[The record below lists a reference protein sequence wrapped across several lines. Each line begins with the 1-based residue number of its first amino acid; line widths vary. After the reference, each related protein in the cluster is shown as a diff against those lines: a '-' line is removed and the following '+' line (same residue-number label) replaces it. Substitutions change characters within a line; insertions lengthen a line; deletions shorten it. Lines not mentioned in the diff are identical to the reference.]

1 MGAGG
6 STSSY
11 EEAEH
16 TDFVFL
22 WGSNAREAHPIW
34 FHHLLKGIQNGAR
47 LYVVDPRRT
56 TSAAWADV
64 WLGLNVGTDIALANA
79 MAREIIHA
87 GLEDK
92 RFIERGTT
100 NFEAYRAAVESYTLE
115 FAAGVTGVP
124 ADVIRDAAHQYAK
137 ADKAMICWTLGITE
151 HHNAVD
157 NVVALIN
164 LALLT
169 GHVGRY
175 GCGCNPLRG
184 QNNVQ
189 GGGDMGALPNKLPG
203 FQDLDNEE
211 HRSKFE
217 RAWGRDI
224 LPQAGWHLTEMMHA
238 MGEGKLTALYVIGE
252 NPAQSDADMH
262 HVVRLLEGL
271 DHLVVQE
278 IFLTKTA
285 QMAHVVFPASA
296 TWAEGEGTV
305 TNSERRVQRCRKAVD
320 PPGDARDEIW
330 IMTELAR
337 RLGKDWG
344 HPTAEDVWNEVRA
357 LAPQLAGM
365 SYARLEAL
373 GGLQWPC
380 PDESHPGTKFL
391 HARLWD
397 DDPAKRG
404 RLAPFSVVHH
414 EGPVEMPNDEYP
426 LMLTTGRRLE
436 SYNTGV
442 QTGGYESPLHRGE
455 SLDISPED
463 AARLGVEAGDT
474 VRVTSRRG
482 SVEAPAYI
490 DRGLRAGVV
499 FMTLHFPDDVATNL
513 LTINATDP
521 RSGTAEFKACAVR
534 VDPVRQSRARTGRFA
549 EPYAAA
555 GDD

>member
-1 MGAGG
+1 
-6 STSSY
+6 
-11 EEAEH
+11 
-16 TDFVFL
+16 
-22 WGSNAREAHPIW
+22 
-34 FHHLLKGIQNGAR
+34 
-47 LYVVDPRRT
+47 
-56 TSAAWADV
+56 
-64 WLGLNVGTDIALANA
+64 

-87 GLEDK
+87 GLHDTS
-92 RFIERGTT
+92 FIERGTSG
-100 NFEAYRAAVESYTLE
+100 FAAYRELVESYTLE
-115 FAAGVTGVP
+115 FASAATGIP

-137 ADKAMICWTLGITE
+137 ADRAMICWTLGITE

-203 FQDLDNEE
+203 FQDVMIPQ
-211 HRSKFE
+211 HREKFE

-224 LPQAGWHLTEMMHA
+224 IPTDGWHLTEMMDA
-238 MGEGKLTALYVIGE
+238 MDRKEMTALYVIGE

-262 HVVRLLEGL
+262 HVEHILTGL

-285 QMAHVVFPASA
+285 QLAHVVLPATA

-305 TNSERRVQRCRKAVD
+305 TNSERRVQRVRKAVE

-330 IMTELAR
+330 IMSALADR
-337 RLGKDWG
+337 MGRGWG
-344 HPTAEDVWNEVRA
+344 YPTAEDVWNEVRA
-357 LAPQLAGM
+357 LSPQLAGM

-404 RLAPFSVVHH
+404 RLAPFSLVHH
-414 EGPVEMPNDEYP
+414 EGPIEQPDEEYP
-426 LMLTTGRRLE
+426 LVLTTGRRLE

-442 QTGGYESPLHRGE
+442 QSGGYDSPLHRGE
-455 SLDISPED
+455 SLDMSPED
-463 AARLGVEAGDT
+463 AERIGVAPGDMVT
-474 VRVTSRRG
+474 VTSRRG
-482 SVEAPAYI
+482 TIEAPVFI

-499 FMTLHFPDDVATNL
+499 FMTLHFPDEIATNF

-534 VDPVRQSRARTGRFA
+534 IEPVRAVPEFGMRDAEASAEHEGRLT
-549 EPYAAA
+549 AA

>member
-1 MGAGG
+1 
-6 STSSY
+6 
-11 EEAEH
+11 
-16 TDFVFL
+16 
-22 WGSNAREAHPIW
+22 
-34 FHHLLKGIQNGAR
+34 

-64 WLGLNVGTDIALANA
+64 WLGLNVGSDIALANA
-79 MAREIIHA
+79 MAREILIA

-92 RFIERGTT
+92 TFISRGTT
-100 NFEAYRAAVESYTLE
+100 GFDEYREAVQPYTLE
-115 FAAGVTGVP
+115 FAERVTGVP
-124 ADVIRDAAHQYAK
+124 ADVIRDAALAYAK
-137 ADKAMICWTLGITE
+137 ADRAMICWTLGITE

-203 FQDLDNEE
+203 FQDVCVPEE
-211 HRSKFE
+211 REKFE

-224 LPQAGWHLTEMMHA
+224 SPTDGLNLSEMMDA
-238 MGEGKLTALYVIGE
+238 MGRKELTALYVIGE
-252 NPAQSDADMH
+252 NPAQSDADMN
-262 HVVRLLEGL
+262 HVEHILNGL

-285 QMAHVVFPASA
+285 QLAHVVLPATA

-305 TNSERRVQRCRKAVD
+305 TNSERRVQRVRKAVE
-320 PPGDARDEIW
+320 PPGEARDELW
-330 IMTELAR
+330 IMSELAR
-337 RLGKDWG
+337 RMGRGWG
-344 HPTAEDVWNEVRA
+344 QPTAEDVWNEVRA
-357 LAPQLAGM
+357 LSPQLAGM
-365 SYARLEAL
+365 SYKRLEEL
-373 GGLQWPC
+373 DGLQWPC
-380 PDESHPGTKFL
+380 FDETHPGTKFL

-397 DDPAKRG
+397 EDPAKRG
-404 RLAPFSVVHH
+404 RLAPFSVVHD
-414 EGPVEMPNDEYP
+414 EPPLERPDDEYP
-426 LMLTTGRRLE
+426 LTLTTGRRLE

-442 QTGGYESPLHRGE
+442 QSGGYLSPLHRGE

-463 AARLGVEAGDT
+463 AERMGVEHGDL

-482 SVEAPAYI
+482 TLETRAFVDPS
-490 DRGLRAGVV
+490 LRAGLV
-499 FMTLHFPDDVATNL
+499 FMTLHFPDAVATNM
-513 LTINATDP
+513 LTINAVDP

-534 VDPVRQSRARTGRFA
+534 VEPVRVAPSLAAYRA
-549 EPYAAA
+549 EPLAAA

>member
-1 MGAGG
+1 
-6 STSSY
+6 
-11 EEAEH
+11 
-16 TDFVFL
+16 
-22 WGSNAREAHPIW
+22 
-34 FHHLLKGIQNGAR
+34 LLKGIQNGAQ

-56 TSAAWADV
+56 SSAEWADV
-64 WLGLNVGTDIALANA
+64 WLGLNVGSDIALANA
-79 MAREIIHA
+79 MAREIIFA

-92 RFIERGTT
+92 TFIERGTT
-100 NFEAYRAAVESYTLE
+100 NFEAFKANVESYTLDYAE
-115 FAAGVTGVP
+115 RVTGIP
-124 ADVIRDAAHQYAK
+124 ADVIRDAAHRYAK
-137 ADKAMICWTLGITE
+137 ADRAMICWTLGITE

-157 NVVALIN
+157 NVVSLIN

-203 FQDLDNEE
+203 FQDVENEE
-211 HRSKFE
+211 HRTKYE

-224 LPQAGWHLTEMMHA
+224 MPKDGWHLTEMMHA
-238 MGEGKLTALYVIGE
+238 MDEQRLTALYVIGE
-252 NPAQSDADMH
+252 NPAQSDADAH
-262 HVVRLLEGL
+262 HIADILERL

-285 QMAHVVFPASA
+285 QLADVVLPASA

-305 TNSERRVQRCRKAVD
+305 TNSERRVQRCRKAVE

-330 IMTELAR
+330 IMSELAR
-337 RLGKDWG
+337 RMGYDWG
-344 HPTAEDVWNEVRA
+344 HPTAEDVWNELRS

-365 SYARLEAL
+365 TYERLEKL

-380 PDESHPGTKFL
+380 PDETHPGTLFL

-397 DDPAKRG
+397 EDPAKRG
-404 RLAPFSVVHH
+404 RLAPFSVTHH
-414 EGPVEMPNDEYP
+414 EGPVEMPDDEYP
-426 LMLTTGRRLE
+426 LTLTTGRRLE

-463 AARLGVEAGDT
+463 ALQLGVEDGDT

-482 SVEAPAYI
+482 SIEAPIMI
-490 DRGLRAGVV
+490 DRGLRKGVV
-499 FMTLHFPDDVATNL
+499 FMTLHFPDAVATNL

-534 VDPVRQSRARTGRFA
+534 VEAVRKGPKLRAHHEIPF
-549 EPYAAA
+549 AAA

>member
-1 MGAGG
+1 
-6 STSSY
+6 
-11 EEAEH
+11 
-16 TDFVFL
+16 
-22 WGSNAREAHPIW
+22 
-34 FHHLLKGIQNGAR
+34 
-47 LYVVDPRRT
+47 
-56 TSAAWADV
+56 V
-64 WLGLNVGTDIALANA
+64 WLGLNVGSDIALANA
-79 MAREIIHA
+79 MAREIIAA
-87 GLEDK
+87 GLHDK
-92 RFIERGTT
+92 TFIERGTT
-100 NFEAYRAAVESYTLE
+100 GFDEYARAVEPYTLDVAE
-115 FAAGVTGVP
+115 RVTGVP
-124 ADVIRDAAHQYAK
+124 AAVIRDAAHQYAR
-137 ADKAMICWTLGITE
+137 ADRAMICWTLGITE

-203 FQDLDNEE
+203 FQDVENPE
-211 HRSKFE
+211 HRTKFE
-217 RAWGRDI
+217 QAWRRSI
-224 LPQAGWHLTEMMHA
+224 LAQPGWHLTEMIDA
-238 MGEGKLTALYVIGE
+238 MGRGDLTALYVIGE
-252 NPAQSDADMH
+252 NPAQSDADAA
-262 HVVRLLEGL
+262 HVTHLLENL

-285 QMAHVVFPASA
+285 QLAHVVLPATA

-305 TNSERRVQRCRKAVD
+305 TNSERRVQRVRKAID

-330 IMTELAR
+330 IMCEIAR
-337 RLGKDWG
+337 RMGVDWG
-344 HPTAEDVWNEVRA
+344 QPTAEDVWNEVRA
-357 LAPQLAGM
+357 LSPQLAGM
-365 SYARLEAL
+365 SYPRLEAL

-380 PDESHPGTKFL
+380 PDEDHPGTLFL

-397 DDPAKRG
+397 EDPSKRG
-404 RLAPFSVVHH
+404 RLAPFSIVHH
-414 EGPVEMPNDEYP
+414 EGPVEQPDDEYP
-426 LMLTTGRRLE
+426 LTLTTGRRLE

-442 QTGGYESPLHRGE
+442 QTGGYLSPLHRGE

-463 AARLGVEAGDT
+463 AERMDLENGDR

-482 SVEAPAYI
+482 SVEAPVYI

-499 FMTLHFPDDVATNL
+499 FMTLHFPDDIATNL
-513 LTINATDP
+513 LTINASDP

-534 VDPVRQSRARTGRFA
+534 VEPVRAAPSYGARRA
-549 EPYAAA
+549 EPLAAA

>member
-1 MGAGG
+1 
-6 STSSY
+6 
-11 EEAEH
+11 
-16 TDFVFL
+16 
-22 WGSNAREAHPIW
+22 
-34 FHHLLKGIQNGAR
+34 
-47 LYVVDPRRT
+47 
-56 TSAAWADV
+56 
-64 WLGLNVGTDIALANA
+64 
-79 MAREIIHA
+79 MAREIIHE
-87 GLEDK
+87 GLHDAA
-92 RFIERGTT
+92 FIERGTT
-100 NFEAYRAAVESYTLE
+100 GFDDYRKLVEPYTLE
-115 FAAGVTGVP
+115 LAERITGVP

-137 ADKAMICWTLGITE
+137 ADRAMICWTLGITE

-157 NVVALIN
+157 NVTALIN

-203 FQDLDNEE
+203 FQDVSNVE
-211 HRSKFE
+211 HRTKFE
-217 RAWGRDI
+217 KAWGRDI
-224 LPQAGWHLTEMMHA
+224 IPTDGWNLTEMMDA
-238 MGEGKLTALYVIGE
+238 MGKKQLTALYVIGE

-262 HVVRLLEGL
+262 HVVQLLESL

-285 QMAHVVFPASA
+285 ELADVVLPATA

-330 IMTELAR
+330 IMSELAR
-337 RLGKDWG
+337 RMGVDWG
-344 HPTAEDVWNEVRA
+344 QPTAEDVWNEVRA
-357 LAPQLAGM
+357 LSPQLYGM
-365 SYARLEAL
+365 TYARLEAL

-404 RLAPFSVVHH
+404 RLAPFSLVNH
-414 EGPVEMPNDEYP
+414 EGPVEQPDDQYP
-426 LMLTTGRRLE
+426 FTLTTGRRLE

-442 QTGGYESPLHRGE
+442 QSGGYLSPLHRGE
-455 SLDISPED
+455 SVDISPED
-463 AARLGVEAGDT
+463 AHDLGVEDGDMVT
-474 VRVTSRRG
+474 VTSRRG
-482 SVEAPAYI
+482 SIEAPVYI

-499 FMTLHFPDDVATNL
+499 FMTLHFPDDIATNL
-513 LTINATDP
+513 LTINASDP

-534 VDPVRQSRARTGRFA
+534 VEPVRPAPSYGARRA
-549 EPYAAA
+549 EPLAAA